1 MKGARRSSTAA
12 ADLPDA
18 LARWPEIAARLAG
31 RRLALFLDYDG
42 TLSPIAPRPEMA
54 TLPAATR
61 EVLARLAER
70 LPVAVLSGRGRED
83 VAALVGLPALVY
95 AGSHGFDIAGPGLR
109 YELDETIPRT
119 IAAAAGRLETDLAGT
134 PGVLVEPKRF
144 AVAVHYRLVAD
155 ADLPKVEAAVDTVRR
170 HHPELRKTHG
180 KKVFELRPA
189 IDWDKGKALH
199 WLLDRLTAAGE
210 AEPSSYLPIYLGD
223 DDTDEDAFRA
233 VAGKRHRH
241 PGRRR
246 AAADGGALPAARPGC
261 GARVAGAAGGVGGSS
276 ACRSPEPPGAA
287 PGAR

>member
-1 MKGARRSSTAA
+1 LKGAGRSSTAA
-12 ADLPDA
+12 TDLPDA

-42 TLSPIAPRPEMA
+42 TLSPIAPRPELA

-83 VAALVGLPALVY
+83 VAALVGLPELVY

-119 IAAAAGRLETDLAGT
+119 IAAAARRLETDLAGT

-170 HHPELRKTHG
+170 HHPELKKTHG

-189 IDWDKGKALH
+189 IDWDKGKALE
-199 WLLDRLTAAGE
+199 WLLDRLTAAGGE
-210 AEPSSYLPIYLGD
+210 PEPSSYLPIYLGD

-233 VAGKRHRH
+233 VAGNGIGILVADEPR
-241 PGRRR
+241 PT
-246 AAADGGALPAARPGC
+246 AASYRLRDPQAAREWL
-261 GARVAGAAGGVGGSS
+261 ARVAGFQEKARERATVPRTAG
-276 ACRSPEPPGAA
+276 
-287 PGAR
+287 